1 MKKLL
6 ALLLFVCAAFALT
19 ACGGSKIVGEWE
31 FAELSG
37 KVAGLTVSVKAGEE
51 FMGQKMEADSYT
63 MVIEKDGTGSMTSK
77 MGSLSNTQEL
87 TWEETEEGFKI
98 TVEGVSLTAKIED
111 DYLVFGQE
119 GLTYKLA
126 KK

>member
-37 KVAGLTVSVKAGEE
+37 KVGGLTVSVKAGEE